1 MRIITN
7 PGSNLSNEALERWR
21 IELLPQQIVVDGVEH
36 DTRQGIALETIDQ
49 WVTHAKAHPHII
61 GTSAAEFATLAR
73 KVASKDREILAVM
86 TSRKL
91 IASHDA
97 AVVGAKSLCD
107 ARGFED
113 LRIRVCDSGVT
124 DVGAGLATALA
135 AAAAADGL
143 SLEAVAALIDSFRAN
158 VQLIFTL
165 QSLDYLVKGGRAS
178 TLRAFFANVLGVRPV
193 LGFVDGEVSVLGKES
208 TKRPQSTVVAEQLT
222 AKFAA
227 REAVYAAV
235 FHGGAPTEA
244 KLLATE
250 LRTRFNVLSLSIR
263 TISPSIY
270 LHTGPGGLGAAVI
283 STKALGFQPKA
294 LEL

>member
-36 DTRQGIALETIDQ
+36 DTRQGIALETIDH
-49 WVTHAKAHPHII
+49 WVTHAKSHPHII

-73 KVASKDREILAVM
+73 KVASKDRELLAVM

-97 AVVGAKSLCD
+97 AVIGAKSLCD

-135 AAAAADGL
+135 AAAAADGF
-143 SLEAVAALIDSFRAN
+143 SLEAVAALIDNFRAN

-208 TKRPQSTVVAEQLT
+208 SKRAQSTVVAEQL
-222 AKFAA
+222 AVKFAT
-227 REAVYAAV
+227 REAVYVAV

-283 STKALGFQPKA
+283 SAKALGFQPKA